1 MAMSKILTIAGQRGG
16 TGKSVTA
23 VNLATSFA
31 LLEKNTLLIDTDP
44 QGCAT
49 HWCGI
54 KDVDYTYNIASVL
67 SAKVKF
73 TDAIVKTEF
82 SYLDIMPAGFN
93 LFQVAMKLAKHPGNE
108 KLLGLF
114 LKDVEK
120 EYDYVVIDAPS
131 SYGFLSIMAMTAAS
145 WLLVCMSILQSSTE
159 DFHGLLRCVK
169 YIRTV
174 HHIPLKIAGLL
185 FNRCETMEE
194 ILGFLD
200 YHFLSDAKQMVFNNF
215 IPDDDKIRKSIDR
228 KIPAAL
234 HDIKGPAASAYLNLA
249 KEIHFFLN

>member
-44 QGCAT
+44 QRSAT
-49 HWCGI
+49 QWCGI
-54 KDVDYTYNIASVL
+54 KNEDYTYNIASVL
-67 SAKVKF
+67 SATVKF

-82 SYLDIMPAGFN
+82 NYLDVIPASFN
-93 LFQVAMKLAKHPGNE
+93 LFQVAMKLAKHTGNE
-108 KLLGLF
+108 KLLRLF
-114 LKDVEK
+114 LKDIEK
-120 EYDYVVIDAPS
+120 EYDYIIIDSPS
-131 SYGFLSIMAMTAAS
+131 SYGFLSMMAMTAAD
-145 WLLVCMSILQSSTE
+145 WLLVCLSIPQSSTE
-159 DFHGLLRCVK
+159 DFHSLLRCVK
-169 YIRTV
+169 YIRTF
-174 HHIPLKIAGLL
+174 HDAPLKIAGLL

-194 ILGFLD
+194 ILSFLD
-200 YHFLSDAKQMVFNNF
+200 QHNLSDAKQMVFNNF
-215 IPDDDKIRKSIDR
+215 IPTDEKIRKSIDR

-234 HDIKGPAASAYLNLA
+234 HDIKGPAAAAYLNLA